1 MRFSS
6 RATPFIW
13 LACTAPPLA
22 LGGCETL
29 RPPQLTLGEAV
40 VTEKTDEA
48 IAFDVAVDM
57 INPNPQELELQ
68 EFRYTVAVDGRQVF
82 QGRRSA
88 EASLPAEGGKRVRI
102 PGVVRYD
109 QMNWSAPPGAGAE
122 DGVSSGGSGA
132 SLPEQANYRVHGTLT
147 YIVPGALAE
156 ILFDTGVRRPRVGFS
171 GEGVVA
177 LKEPASLMTTESIE
191 VISITDEE
199 SVSSPQN
206 SGNP

>member
-1 MRFSS
+1 MRFRS
-6 RATPFIW
+6 RATPFIS
-13 LACTAPPLA
+13 LSCIALA
-22 LGGCETL
+22 LGGCETR

-109 QMNWSAPPGAGAE
+109 QMNWSAPPAPGTPAG
-122 DGVSSGGSGA
+122 SP
-132 SLPEQANYRVHGTLT
+132 PEEANYRVSGTLT

-171 GEGVVA
+171 GEGVVRVSGGASVPTPA
-177 LKEPASLMTTESIE
+177 LELEPAPTPVPI
-191 VISITDEE
+191 
-199 SVSSPQN
+199 Q
-206 SGNP
+206 